1 MKSMFNT
8 ILQLPLFQGISTR
21 KLTTIL
27 DKAVLHFEK
36 KAPGEMIAESGQVC
50 DSLIFILQGN
60 VEKVTQNHERST
72 YKVSEHLPAPYLIEP
87 SSMFGMHTVY
97 RSTYT
102 TLTTVDIM
110 TIGKDTVKDIL
121 LKDDVFRINYLNIVC
136 RHSQQMEQKIW
147 DLANY
152 SHSMVEGGLEE
163 MS

>member
-1 MKSMFNT
+1 M
-8 ILQLPLFQGISTR
+8 
-21 KLTTIL
+21 
-27 DKAVLHFEK
+27 
-36 KAPGEMIAESGQVC
+36 
-50 DSLIFILQGN
+50 QGN
-60 VEKVTQNHERST
+60 VEKVTQSHGSST

-87 SSMFGMHTVY
+87 SSMFGMDTVY

-136 RHSQQMEQKIW
+136 WHSQQMEQKIW
-147 DLANY
+147 DMANY